1 MEDVLFNR
9 MPLRQRPASPAES
22 ASWTGRASAEAEAHS
37 TPALPYPLSALFAL
51 IESGRD
57 FPGACQD
64 LAAFLK
70 SLPDRFS
77 AENLLLAAVGARFP
91 RVWME
96 RFLFTL
102 LAMQSSDGQIAG
114 HTLRFRTL
122 KRLLLRVERR
132 APLSVGESTLAR
144 ELISALAL
152 SRFLDF
158 EPFCATAAA
167 TFQAL
172 RAGKLAVSGDLGLL
186 IYLIRSELSA
196 LGERKRWLEEGL
208 PSGDPSAVA
217 RLSPHLDLL
226 EQRMAGAQGLAQR
239 LGTFGGL
246 QDHPMGLEEAMGPFR
261 FERFLEGLKSPALAG
276 LKEVLELQRSK
287 RAPMRDLIALTSLC
301 RWITEAR
308 GTSSGPLEWVR
319 MALTAYDH
327 GQFRIDAQGGL
338 PAVEALLRE
347 AKVAR
352 EGDTVIGDFGEFPFS
367 SWVSRDGL
375 TRPYRSSNPD
385 RLAPDL
391 RRLALANVHRE
402 AVILKMLDRP
412 EVREAEGLIAAIV
425 EGSTSSVVH
434 AKIASRPELHAGPAC
449 ARVPMALLKS
459 TVAIPAPL
467 ALPLIHPA
475 LVPFQ
480 EMKALYRHRAEL
492 RPEVAEGL
500 RAFLKQ
506 AYAL

>member
-9 MPLRQRPASPAES
+9 LPQRKRPASPAES
-22 ASWTGRASAEAEAHS
+22 VSWTGRAAADADAHPKAS
-37 TPALPYPLSALFAL
+37 LPYPLSALFAL
-51 IESGRD
+51 IETRRD
-57 FPGACQD
+57 FPSACQD

-70 SLPDRFS
+70 GLPDRYS
-77 AENLLLAAVGARFP
+77 AENLLLAVVDARFP

-102 LAMQSSDGQIAG
+102 LALPSSDGQIAG

-158 EPFCATAAA
+158 EPFCRTAAA

-186 IYLIRSELSA
+186 IYLIRCEHSA

-208 PSGDPSAVA
+208 PSGDPAAVA
-217 RLSPHLDLL
+217 RLSPHLELL
-226 EQRMAGAQGLAQR
+226 EEHMSEAQRLAQR
-239 LGTFGGL
+239 LGAFSGL
-246 QDHPMGLEEAMGPFR
+246 QDHSMGLEEAMGPFC
-261 FERFLEGLKSPALAG
+261 FARFLDGLRSPGLAG
-276 LKEVLELQRSK
+276 LKEVLESQRAK
-287 RAPMRDLIALTSLC
+287 RVPTRDLIALTSLC
-301 RWITEAR
+301 RWIAEAQ
-308 GTSSGPLEWVR
+308 GTSSGPVEWVR
-319 MALTAYDH
+319 MALAAYDH
-327 GQFRIDAQGGL
+327 GQFRINARGGL
-338 PAVEALLRE
+338 PAVEALLHE
-347 AKVAR
+347 AKVGR
-352 EGDTVIGDFGEFPFS
+352 EGDVVIGDFGEYHFS
-367 SWVSRDGL
+367 SWASRDGL

-385 RLAPDL
+385 RLTPDL
-391 RRLALANVHRE
+391 RRLVLANIHRE
-402 AVILKMLDRP
+402 AVVLKMLDQP
-412 EVREAEGLIAAIV
+412 VVRETEGLVADIV
-425 EGSTSSVVH
+425 EGSRSAVVH

-449 ARVPMALLKS
+449 ARVPTALLKS
-459 TVAIPAPL
+459 PVAIPATL

-480 EMKALYRHRAEL
+480 EMKALYRNRAEL
-492 RPEVAEGL
+492 RPDIAEGL